1 MIDLSQIPAPD
12 IVEALDFETLLADRK
27 AELLAAIPEDQ
38 RAAIQSV
45 LSLESEP
52 LNKLLQASTYRE
64 LLLRQRVND
73 AARAVMLAH
82 AQKGDLDNLGANWD
96 VLRLV
101 ITPADDTAVPPV
113 AAVMESDSDFR
124 ARIQL
129 RLEAFTTAGSE
140 ASYRYHALSASGQV
154 RHASVESPTPGYV
167 TVYVL
172 SRQGDGTAS
181 AELVATVRAALSGE
195 TVRPLTDNLTVL
207 SASVVPYVIEASL
220 IVDRGSDA
228 EVVRLAALA
237 ALQTYADSMHM
248 LDADPSI
255 SGFYRALHQ
264 PGVKRATLTT
274 PAANIMMAKG
284 QAAHCTAIT
293 LTAELDE

>member
-12 IVEALDFETLLADRK
+12 IVESLDFEALLAERK

-113 AAVMESDSDFR
+113 AAVMENDADFR

-228 EVVRLAALA
+228 EVVRLAALT
-237 ALQTYADSMHM
+237 ALQAYADSMHM

>member
-12 IVEALDFETLLADRK
+12 VVEPLDFEALLADRK
-27 AELLAAIPEDQ
+27 AELLAAIPEEQ

-52 LNKLLQASTYRE
+52 LNKLLQVSTYRE

-82 AQKGDLDNLGANWD
+82 AKQADLDNLGANWD

-101 ITPADDTAVPPV
+101 VTPADDTALPPV
-113 AAVMESDSDFR
+113 PAVMERDDDFR

-154 RHASVESPTPGYV
+154 RDVSVESPTPGYV

-181 AELVATVRAALSGE
+181 TDLVATVRAALSGE

-207 SASVVPYVIEASL
+207 SASVVPYVIEGTL
-220 IVDRGSDA
+220 VVDRGSDA

-237 ALQTYADSMHM
+237 ALQAYADSMHM

-255 SGFYRALHQ
+255 SGFYRALHR
-264 PGVKRATLTT
+264 PGVKGATLTL
-274 PAANIMMAKG
+274 PAANITMARG
-284 QAAHCTAIT
+284 QASHCTGIT

>member
-12 IVEALDFETLLADRK
+12 IVEALDFEALLADRK

-237 ALQTYADSMHM
+237 ALQAYADSMHM

-274 PAANIMMAKG
+274 PAANLMMAKG

>member
-12 IVEALDFETLLADRK
+12 IVEALDFEALLAERK

-113 AAVMESDSDFR
+113 AAVMENDDDFR

-237 ALQTYADSMHM
+237 ALQAYADSMHM

>member
-12 IVEALDFETLLADRK
+12 IVEALDFEALLAERK

-181 AELVATVRAALSGE
+181 AELVAAVRAALSGE

-237 ALQTYADSMHM
+237 ALQAYADNMHM